1 MGGAMTTTTLR
12 RISLLVILIALATL
26 AAVAGM
32 DWQTSDTNVDVG
44 ATAIEYGL
52 IAA

>member
-1 MGGAMTTTTLR
+1 MTTTTSR
-12 RISLLVILIALATL
+12 RISLLVLLIALATL

-32 DWQTSDTNVDVG
+32 DWLTSDVSVDTG

-52 IAA
+52 IAG